1 MKLSIVADWV
11 DRGDWVDKADRADRD
26 CTRLF
31 KSFKTETINDRLSDQ
46 THSKIR

>member
-11 DRGDWVDKADRADRD
+11 DRGDWVDKADRD

>member
-26 CTRLF
+26 WTRLF